1 MANVRPL
8 PANKLVQGDFII
20 ASGEDNNK
28 YLSIVDNIHNEMVVL
43 RKMNN
48 NGGSWVKSRT
58 ELGVVDFVFTIDLN
72 TPR

>member
-48 NGGSWVKSRT
+48 NGGSWVKSRS